1 MPTESAAI
9 VSSLIPGQAVRAASL
24 NASAKEFL
32 PQTDEKPRNRNNH
45 KNTKRTRNPN
55 NKKKNNKNNTTNND
69 NNNEPKQHAVKQS
82 SNPKKN
88 QPKEKTNKINTSK
101 KEKNGDD
108 KKQLNKDHTIS
119 NTDDLKKKDEKVND
133 DVKQEKKKSSRT
145 RNNRNRK
152 ENRRKYPW
160 RKFIPNDSVDPISL
174 EPLNK
179 LTYPPF
185 ALCISPPYILIDEE
199 SWWKNEN
206 DDTTTTTTIKNK
218 NDDEERQATILQQ
231 QWGTKVYD
239 VNNTIQREGK
249 QQQQQQ
255 QPKNESKNYH
265 LFDGKCL
272 AYYIVSTCQFIDPF
286 NRRDLTKEEVR
297 HLDRYMKKYE
307 GKSQLYEMFIEQGTP
322 TLNSAGIASQT
333 QQGRT
338 QLLQQEASLLLQSL
352 YSTNNNT
359 QRRNRQI
366 RRQNNYANATFTTTT
381 TPSTSVPPPR
391 QEMVISIQREDNP
404 NTDNDIG
411 IYTQEGMVMIDDDDN
426 PGLRGG
432 LSATTEE
439 DARMESR
446 QGRQQAVA
454 FPSLSS
460 TNTNTNTDM
469 TTSTEGQTVSNNA
482 NNKNSRLKK
491 TLSNM
496 VKKTNPKEIEKQKRA
511 RDEAQQ
517 RAALAQMS
525 FQPYGG
531 TATTTYTEI
540 TSTEDSSITSGQL
553 DRNQMVASALGIPT
567 VKNAAA
573 LTGWARPI
581 DGGSE
586 VEYDLE
592 FVKMV
597 KENGALEKE
606 VLKMERKWLTFLQ
619 SSTDASLSLRP
630 MDRTLRIFVH
640 AYSNYWNLQTQSY
653 DKEPK
658 RYIHCAKLRDTRAP
672 NPLLS
677 TYMQKKLYLKKVAT
691 TTINH
696 DLDEKMRR
704 VFSSNNLPQNKIS
717 HSFSRELLQTEERK
731 PLILHPPSSNDLKAM
746 DSSDDN
752 TVPPTVAPPPGAMF
766 FAQGNNGGRFAM
778 LERERPKLHLAPRTL
793 PFPDTNEARK
803 ISKQTTTKVRKIRQP
818 SKQKKPQPQQSLL
831 LNAAFFDS
839 DDDNASDDSDWDVG
853 KAMYS
858 GSDED

>member
-1 MPTESAAI
+1 M
-9 VSSLIPGQAVRAASL
+9 
-24 NASAKEFL
+24 
-32 PQTDEKPRNRNNH
+32 
-45 KNTKRTRNPN
+45 
-55 NKKKNNKNNTTNND
+55 
-69 NNNEPKQHAVKQS
+69 
-82 SNPKKN
+82 
-88 QPKEKTNKINTSK
+88 
-101 KEKNGDD
+101 
-108 KKQLNKDHTIS
+108 
-119 NTDDLKKKDEKVND
+119 
-133 DVKQEKKKSSRT
+133 
-145 RNNRNRK
+145 
-152 ENRRKYPW
+152 
-160 RKFIPNDSVDPISL
+160 
-174 EPLNK
+174 
-179 LTYPPF
+179 
-185 ALCISPPYILIDEE
+185 
-199 SWWKNEN
+199 
-206 DDTTTTTTIKNK
+206 
-218 NDDEERQATILQQ
+218 QQ
-231 QWGTKVYD
+231 QWGNKVYN
-239 VNNTIQREGK
+239 VNNTFLKEEK
-249 QQQQQQ
+249 QQQQQ
-255 QPKNESKNYH
+255 QPKNDSKNYH

-272 AYYIVSTCQFIDPF
+272 AYYIVSTSQFIDPF

-307 GKSQLYEMFIEQGTP
+307 GKSQLYEIFLEQGTP
-322 TLNSAGIASQT
+322 TLNAAGIASQT

-338 QLLQQEASLLLQSL
+338 QLLQQEASLLLQNL

-359 QRRNRQI
+359 QRRSRQI
-366 RRQNNYANATFTTTT
+366 RRQNNNDNANSTTTT

-391 QEMVISIQREDNP
+391 EEIVISIQREGSP

-432 LSATTEE
+432 LSSTTEE
-439 DARMESR
+439 DVRMESR
-446 QGRQQAVA
+446 QGRQQTVA
-454 FPSLSS
+454 FPYLSS
-460 TNTNTNTDM
+460 TNTNT
-469 TTSTEGQTVSNNA
+469 TTSTEGQNVSNNV
-482 NNKNSRLKK
+482 NNTNSRLKK

-531 TATTTYTEI
+531 NATTTSTEM
-540 TSTEDSSITSGQL
+540 TSKEDSSITSGQL

-567 VKNAAA
+567 VKNSAA
-573 LTGWARPI
+573 LTGWARPT
-581 DGGSE
+581 DGGNE

-640 AYSNYWNLQTQSY
+640 TYSDYWNLQTQSY

-677 TYMQKKLYLKKVAT
+677 TYLQEKLYLRKVAT
-691 TTINH
+691 TTINY
-696 DLDEKMRR
+696 DLDEKMMR

-746 DSSDDN
+746 DASDDN

-778 LERERPKLHLAPRTL
+778 PERERPKLQLAPRTL
-793 PFPDTNEARK
+793 PIPDTNEATK
-803 ISKQTTTKVRKIRQP
+803 ISKQPTTKVRKIRQP

-831 LNAAFFDS
+831 LKAAFFDS

-858 GSDED
+858 GSDEED